1 MQRVAHFCEPTT
13 AGYGKKKK
21 KKVVELLCRP
31 NEVIDQMR
39 M

>member
-13 AGYGKKKK
+13 AGYGKKK